1 MTNAAL
7 QEKLLDDIRREIDHI
22 DDAIVDLLARRI
34 AAAERVRGQK
44 FPAGGNAP
52 SPIRPAREA
61 TILRRLLGRAG
72 DAVPA
77 DLLVRLW
84 RIILTTST
92 LAQAPVTLHVA
103 RKLNQSLALRLKLRD
118 HFGPMPV
125 EEHRDDAQVLTQ
137 VNIGMGDIC
146 AVETGSAWADAF
158 CDGKSG
164 EARVMAVLPVIGGAG
179 EPDLL
184 VFGHGQ
190 AQPSE
195 DDETLVVTTGRLPRD
210 FQPVPNWQ
218 RASGRH
224 WVSGLP
230 GFLSEHE
237 SPLISLV
244 RSNAGLGLRIAGRY
258 PRPIRVAS

>member
-7 QEKLLDDIRREIDHI
+7 QDKLLDEIRRDIDHI

-34 AAAERVRGQK
+34 AAAERVRNHK
-44 FPAGGNAP
+44 FPTGGNAP

-61 TILRRLLGRAG
+61 AILRRLLARAG

-84 RIILTTST
+84 RVILTSST
-92 LAQAPVTLHVA
+92 LAQAPVTLHIA
-103 RKLNQSLALRLKLRD
+103 KKLNQSPALRLKLRD

-125 EEHRDDAQVLTQ
+125 EEHRDDAQALTQ

-146 AVETGSAWADAF
+146 AVETGAAWANAF

-164 EARVMAVLPVIGGAG
+164 EARVMAVLPAIGEG
-179 EPDLL
+179 EPEILI
-184 VFGHGQ
+184 FGHGQ
-190 AQPSE
+190 PQVTE

-218 RASGRH
+218 RASGKH

-244 RSNAGLGLRIAGRY
+244 RSNTGLGLRIAGRY